1 MNYLRKIK
9 TITVCLIACTS
20 VFAAEPAGQDR
31 VFSGA
36 SRQENATGERE
47 PLPELT
53 IKQVLDEANQKFTY
67 RGKPVHPKLVK
78 EFQCWDSDLNPVT
91 LAVDVSA
98 AFDTN
103 EYCDEV
109 EQRADG
115 YICFSNEEGYYGYRR
130 TGVDKKTSAHILKTF
145 NGGSGTYVGESTLWV
160 KFEIGQGFYPDGK
173 PYDQLI
179 LRLIRAF

>member
-1 MNYLRKIK
+1 MSYLRKMK
-9 TITVCLIACTS
+9 TTTGCLLACAI
-20 VFAAEPAGQDR
+20 VFAAEPACQDR

-36 SRQENATGERE
+36 SRHECSTGERV
-47 PLPELT
+47 PLPNLT
-53 IKQVLDEANQKFTY
+53 IKQVLDEANQKFAY

-78 EFQCWDSDLNPVT
+78 EFECWESDLNPIT

-103 EYCDEV
+103 EYYDEV

-115 YICFSNEEGYYGYRR
+115 FICFSNEEVYYGYRR
-130 TGVDKKTSAHILKTF
+130 VGFDKKSGTHILKTF
-145 NGGSGTYVGESTLWV
+145 EGGSGTYVIESTLWV
-160 KFEIGQGFYPDGK
+160 KFELGGSFYPDGR

-179 LRLIRAF
+179 MRLIRAF

>member
-1 MNYLRKIK
+1 MNYLLKIK
-9 TITVCLIACTS
+9 TTTGCLLACAA
-20 VFAAEPAGQDR
+20 VFAVEPASQDR

-36 SRQENATGERE
+36 SRHECATGERE

-67 RGKPVHPKLVK
+67 RCKPVHPKLVK

-98 AFDTN
+98 ASDTN
-103 EYCDEV
+103 EYTDEV

-115 YICFSNEEGYYGYRR
+115 FICFSNEEGYYGYRR
-130 TGVDKKTSAHILKTF
+130 SGFDKKAGAHILKTF
-145 NGGSGTYVGESTLWV
+145 DGGSGTYVRQATLWV
-160 KFEIGQGFYPDGK
+160 KFEIGQSFYPDGK